1 MPNYVKN
8 EKGYAS
14 VKFNAK
20 AVKDAYSKAKSKRK
34 HPTSVNLP
42 EEVITDLKTMAL
54 EMDVPY
60 QTLMRKF
67 ITEGLAKRKKGA

>member
-8 EKGYAS
+8 EKNYNK
-14 VKFNAK
+14 VNFNAK

-42 EEVITDLKTMAL
+42 EEVITGLKALAL
-54 EMDVPY
+54 EMEVPY

-67 ITEGLAKRKKGA
+67 ITEGLAKYKKGA

>member
-8 EKGYAS
+8 EKGYANI
-14 VKFNAK
+14 KFNAK
-20 AVKDAYSKAKSKRK
+20 AVKDAYSKAKTKRK

-42 EEVITDLKTMAL
+42 EEVITALKAL
-54 EMDVPY
+54 ALKMDVPY

-67 ITEGLAKRKKGA
+67 IIEGLTKRKRSA

>member
-8 EKGYAS
+8 EKGYAK
-14 VKFNAK
+14 VAFNAK
-20 AVKDAYSKAKSKRK
+20 AIKDAYSKAKAKRK

-42 EEVITDLKTMAL
+42 EEVITELKALAL
-54 EMDVPY
+54 EMEVPY

-67 ITEGLAKRKKGA
+67 ITDGLAKRKKGA

>member
-8 EKGYAS
+8 EKGYAN
-14 VKFNAK
+14 VTFNAK
-20 AVKDAYSKAKSKRK
+20 AIKDAYSKAKTKRK

-42 EEVITDLKTMAL
+42 EEVITGLKAL
-54 EMDVPY
+54 ALQLEVPY

-67 ITEGLAKRKKGA
+67 ITEGLAKSKKGA

>member
-8 EKGYAS
+8 EKGYGN

-20 AVKDAYSKAKSKRK
+20 AIKEAYSKAKTRKK

-42 EEVITDLKTMAL
+42 LEVVTELKAL
-54 EMDVPY
+54 ALKMEIPY
-60 QTLMRKF
+60 QTLMRKL
-67 ITEGLAKRKKGA
+67 ITEGLAKLKKGA

>member
-8 EKGYAS
+8 EKGYSS

-20 AVKDAYSKAKSKRK
+20 AVKDAYAKAKTKRK

-42 EEVITDLKTMAL
+42 EEVITGLKVLAL
-54 EMDVPY
+54 QLEVPY
-60 QTLMRKF
+60 QTLMRRF
-67 ITEGLAKRKKGA
+67 ITEGLAKSKKGA